1 MKAVTRYWY
10 SDPGHSWLKVKYSE
24 LEKLGIQCD
33 ISSFS
38 YRNGDTIFLEEDCDA
53 GKYIVAMN
61 KADKALYFKSGS
73 HSNRMSR
80 VRNYASYYFNMPMGT
95 LIAGDSMKKENV

>member
-1 MKAVTRYWY
+1 MKTVTRYWY

-24 LEKLGIQCD
+24 LEKLGIQCQ

-38 YRNGDTIFLEEDCDA
+38 YRNGDDVYLEEDCDA

-61 KADKALYFKSGS
+61 KAGKALNFKTRSYTTPS
-73 HSNRMSR
+73 SR
-80 VRNYASYYFNMPMGT
+80 VRTYDPYCFTLSMGE
-95 LIAGDSMKKENV
+95 LIASWSKEVA

>member
-1 MKAVTRYWY
+1 MKTVTRYWY

-24 LEKLGIQCD
+24 LEKLGIQAT

-38 YRNGDTIFLEEDCDA
+38 YRNGDTIFLEEDSDA

-61 KADKALYFKSGS
+61 KAGKALYFKNGS
-73 HSNRMSR
+73 HSNSSSR
-80 VRNYASYYFNMPMGT
+80 IRNYARYYFNIPMGK
-95 LIAGDSMKKENV
+95 LIHRWSKEAA